1 MFVLYFNDGNYDP
14 TKNSLDEY
22 YMPLVEIKHFNA
34 LIDNK
39 PSVKNK
45 QEANERLIKMSKNNY
60 YKTGK
65 LLDYLHHQKHYKLIS
80 INLSRQ
86 TNASIFWQIN
96 FKGKLEEDD
105 CNCLDSKEVQYQET
119 DKLNQFK
126 RSRAIFAFEMIQSL
140 KYFQKVL

>member
-1 MFVLYFNDGNYDP
+1 MFVLSFNNGNYDP

-60 YKTGK
+60 HTTGK
-65 LLDYLHHQKHYKLIS
+65 LLDYLHHQKRSKLIS
-80 INLSRQ
+80 IDLSRQ
-86 TNASIFWQIN
+86 VF
-96 FKGKLEEDD
+96 F
-105 CNCLDSKEVQYQET
+105 
-119 DKLNQFK
+119 DKL
-126 RSRAIFAFEMIQSL
+126 IL
-140 KYFQKVL
+140 KEN